1 MRSGY
6 YYMVKRFVFL
16 SVSTHTLI
24 PSPDLLLYPLS
35 GASRVT
41 HMLNLIEDEDTT
53 LC

>member
-6 YYMVKRFVFL
+6 YYMVMRFVYL

-24 PSPDLLLYPLS
+24 PSPHLLLYPLS

-41 HMLNLIEDEDTT
+41 HMLNLIEDVDTT
-53 LC
+53 LG

>member
-6 YYMVKRFVFL
+6 YYLVKRFVYS

-24 PSPDLLLYPLS
+24 PSPYLLLYPLS

-41 HMLNLIEDEDTT
+41 HMLTLNEIEDTA
-53 LC
+53 LG